1 MFVIENY
8 CMPSLAINIKGCLFS
23 FDAVTVMRYFL
34 SVVNRKITIK
44 NMNSQTDFSNF
55 RFIRES
61 FKRFLPN
68 SQAIA
73 LALILIVGFILIYTL
88 SDILMPVFASVILA
102 YLLQGI
108 VSKLEKK
115 VPRMAAVYLVFS
127 GFMTCL
133 GLVLFVLMP
142 MVSAQAVQLVQ
153 RIPDII
159 KSAQAGIMRL
169 PELHPQYISEDN
181 IRGIMVS
188 LQDEL
193 LKYGQELIS
202 ISAASVVG
210 LVTAIVYLFLVPLM
224 VFFFLKD
231 KKTLIAWF
239 VNFLPRDRS
248 LTALVWAE
256 VDMQIANY
264 VRGKFAEI
272 IILASASY
280 VTYTLLGLNYAI
292 LLSVLMGLSVVIPYV
307 GATLVTFPVLG
318 VAIMQWGFTAD
329 EFLYVAIA
337 YSIIQAIDGVVLVP
351 LLFSEAVNL
360 HPVAIIV
367 AILFFGGFWGFWGVF
382 FAIPLATAVKAIL
395 NAWPTLAETRLDTS
409 F

>member
-1 MFVIENY
+1 
-8 CMPSLAINIKGCLFS
+8 
-23 FDAVTVMRYFL
+23 
-34 SVVNRKITIK
+34 
-44 NMNSQTDFSNF
+44 MNSQTNFSNF
-55 RFIRES
+55 RFIRDS

-115 VPRMAAVYLVFS
+115 LPRMASVYLVFS
-127 GFMTCL
+127 GFLTCL

-159 KSAQAGIMRL
+159 KSAQADIMRL

-248 LTALVWAE
+248 LTARVWAE

-264 VRGKFAEI
+264 VRGKFTEV

-280 VTYTLLGLNYAI
+280 LTYTLLGLNYAI

-395 NAWPTLAETRLDTS
+395 NAWPTLVETRLDTS

>member
-1 MFVIENY
+1 
-8 CMPSLAINIKGCLFS
+8 
-23 FDAVTVMRYFL
+23 
-34 SVVNRKITIK
+34 
-44 NMNSQTDFSNF
+44 MNSQTGFSDF
-55 RFIRES
+55 RFIKDI

-68 SQAIA
+68 SQALA
-73 LALILIVGFILIYTL
+73 LALILIVGFVLIYTL
-88 SDILMPVFASVILA
+88 SDILMPVFASVVLA

-115 VPRMAAVYLVFS
+115 LPRLVAVYIVFS
-127 GFMTCL
+127 GFMACL
-133 GLVLFVLMP
+133 GLFLFVLMP

-153 RIPDII
+153 RIPEII
-159 KSAQAGIMRL
+159 KRAQVDIMRL
-169 PELHPQYISEDN
+169 PELHPQYFSEDN
-181 IRGIMVS
+181 IRGIVIS
-188 LQDEL
+188 VQDEL
-193 LKYGQELIS
+193 LQYGQELIS

-231 KKTLIAWF
+231 KNALIAWF

-248 LTALVWAE
+248 LTVKVWAE

-264 VRGKFAEI
+264 VRGKFAEVV
-272 IILASASY
+272 ILASASY
-280 VTYTLLGLNYAI
+280 ITYNLLGLNYAI

-395 NAWPTLAETRLDTS
+395 NAWPTLVEVPLDTS

>member
-1 MFVIENY
+1 
-8 CMPSLAINIKGCLFS
+8 
-23 FDAVTVMRYFL
+23 
-34 SVVNRKITIK
+34 
-44 NMNSQTDFSNF
+44 MNSQTDILKFSF
-55 RFIRES
+55 LRS
-61 FKRFLPN
+61 FFQRILPN

-73 LALILIVGFILIYTL
+73 LALILIVGFVLIFTL
-88 SDILMPVFASVILA
+88 SDILMPVFASVVLA
-102 YLLQGI
+102 YLLEGI
-108 VSKLEKK
+108 ICKLEKK
-115 VPRMAAVYLVFS
+115 LPRLAAVYIVFF

-159 KSAQAGIMRL
+159 RSAQSEVMRL
-169 PELHPQYISEDN
+169 PELYPQFISEDN
-181 IRGIMVS
+181 IKEIMLS
-188 LQDEL
+188 IQEEL

-202 ISAASVVG
+202 NSAASVVG

-239 VNFLPRDRS
+239 VQFMPRDRI
-248 LTALVWAE
+248 LTIRVWDE

-264 VRGKFAEI
+264 VRGKFAEVL
-272 IILASASY
+272 ILASASY
-280 VTYTLLGLNYAI
+280 ITYTLLGLNYAI

-318 VAIMQWGFTAD
+318 VAIMQWGVTSD
-329 EFLYVAIA
+329 EFVYVAIA

-367 AILFFGGFWGFWGVF
+367 AILFFGGFWG
-382 FAIPLATAVKAIL
+382 
-395 NAWPTLAETRLDTS
+395 
-409 F
+409 